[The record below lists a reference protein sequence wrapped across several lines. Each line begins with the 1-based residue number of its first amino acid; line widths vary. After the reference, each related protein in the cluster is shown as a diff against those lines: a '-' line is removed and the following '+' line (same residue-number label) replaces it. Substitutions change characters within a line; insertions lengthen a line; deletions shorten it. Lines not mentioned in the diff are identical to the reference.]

1 MSLWQFVAL
10 EFCFLPA
17 VVLQKYSSSVFVPLE
32 HSIDF
37 SFAVYCTCTLGYRK
51 QEERYG
57 RTVILTDERCAVVS
71 GISTATRTASLR
83 TPYRTT
89 DSSSLSI

>member
-57 RTVILTDERCAVVS
+57 RTVILTDER
-71 GISTATRTASLR
+71 
-83 TPYRTT
+83 
-89 DSSSLSI
+89 